1 MQRRNIL
8 KALSAVIAG
17 AAIVTSLGAHAD
29 DKVIKV
35 GTIGG
40 PDAQIWEVVTKVAK
54 REGLNVKVVEFND
67 YVQPNAALDAG
78 DLDANSFQH
87 QPYLDSQI
95 KQRGYKIVNAGLTY
109 ISPLGIYSKKLKS
122 LKDLPQ
128 GAKVAVP
135 NDPSN
140 ENRALLLLQTQGVI
154 KLKAGA
160 GTNGNNATALDVAE
174 NPKKIKLVELDA
186 AQLPRSLADVDAA
199 AINTNFALSAG
210 LQPTKDAIAL
220 EDIHSPYA
228 NLIAVRTQ
236 DKDKP
241 WVKKLVAAYQSE
253 DVRQF
258 IKTQF
263 KGSVVPSFSRGSQ
276 SQHPSLD
283 HQILAATAL
292 RRRAH
297 DFETGALA
305 QAPRLFQCAGR
316 GQRQSRITRA
326 PREPRCFAHQACADA
341 ETLHIRFD
349 PQEAHAGHRRRHGD
363 DAHRTHHHA
372 VVISDDARF
381 ANAIVALR
389 VGGDHARKQPFERS
403 VPTILRR
410 EPLRLSMHEP
420 AALARAR
427 RAQFDHISLRLVAEQ
442 SFDKVHRGNQLLL

>member
-1 MQRRNIL
+1 MDSTRNRENDMQRRIII
-8 KALSAVIAG
+8 KALSAVVAG
-17 AAIVTSLGAHAD
+17 AAIVASFGAHAD
-29 DKVIKV
+29 DKAIKV
-35 GTIGG
+35 GTISG

-95 KQRGYKIVNAGLTY
+95 KQRGYKIVSAGLTY

-122 LKDLPQ
+122 VKDLQQ

-140 ENRALLLLQTQGVI
+140 ENRALLLLQAQGVI

-199 AINTNFALSAG
+199 AINTNFALAAG

-220 EDIHSPYA
+220 EDVHSPYA

-236 DKDKP
+236 DKEKP

-263 KGSVVPSFSRGSQ
+263 KGSVVPSF
-276 SQHPSLD
+276 
-283 HQILAATAL
+283 
-292 RRRAH
+292 
-297 DFETGALA
+297 
-305 QAPRLFQCAGR
+305 
-316 GQRQSRITRA
+316 
-326 PREPRCFAHQACADA
+326 
-341 ETLHIRFD
+341 
-349 PQEAHAGHRRRHGD
+349 
-363 DAHRTHHHA
+363 
-372 VVISDDARF
+372 
-381 ANAIVALR
+381 
-389 VGGDHARKQPFERS
+389 
-403 VPTILRR
+403 
-410 EPLRLSMHEP
+410 
-420 AALARAR
+420 
-427 RAQFDHISLRLVAEQ
+427 
-442 SFDKVHRGNQLLL
+442 

>member
-8 KALSAVIAG
+8 KALTAVVAG
-17 AAIVTSLGAHAD
+17 ATILTSFGAHAD
-29 DKVIKV
+29 GKVIKV

-67 YVQPNAALDAG
+67 YIQPNAALDAG

-95 KQRGYKIVNAGLTY
+95 KQRGYKLVNAGLTY
-109 ISPLGIYSKKLKS
+109 ISPLGAYSKKLKS

-140 ENRALLLLQTQGVI
+140 ENRALLLLQAQGLI

-160 GTNGNNATALDVAE
+160 ATGGNNATPLDVAD
-174 NPKKIKLVELDA
+174 NPKKIKFVELDA

-199 AINTNFALSAG
+199 VINTNFALAAG

-228 NLIAVRTQ
+228 NLIAVRAK
-236 DKDKP
+236 DKDQP
-241 WVKKLVAAYQSE
+241 WVKKLVAAYQSD

-263 KGSVVPSFSRGSQ
+263 KGSMVPSF
-276 SQHPSLD
+276 
-283 HQILAATAL
+283 
-292 RRRAH
+292 
-297 DFETGALA
+297 
-305 QAPRLFQCAGR
+305 
-316 GQRQSRITRA
+316 
-326 PREPRCFAHQACADA
+326 
-341 ETLHIRFD
+341 
-349 PQEAHAGHRRRHGD
+349 
-363 DAHRTHHHA
+363 
-372 VVISDDARF
+372 
-381 ANAIVALR
+381 
-389 VGGDHARKQPFERS
+389 
-403 VPTILRR
+403 
-410 EPLRLSMHEP
+410 
-420 AALARAR
+420 
-427 RAQFDHISLRLVAEQ
+427 
-442 SFDKVHRGNQLLL
+442 

>member
-1 MQRRNIL
+1 MRRSIL
-8 KALSAVIAG
+8 TGLGAL
-17 AAIVTSLGAHAD
+17 AAALAFAAPGAHAD
-29 DKVIKV
+29 PQTLKI
-35 GTIGG
+35 GTMSG
-40 PDAQIWEVVTKVAK
+40 PDAQIWTEVTKVAA
-54 REGLNVKVVEFND
+54 REGLAIKVIEFND

-154 KLKAGA
+154 KLRAGA

-263 KGSVVPSFSRGSQ
+263 KGSVVPSF
-276 SQHPSLD
+276 
-283 HQILAATAL
+283 
-292 RRRAH
+292 
-297 DFETGALA
+297 
-305 QAPRLFQCAGR
+305 
-316 GQRQSRITRA
+316 
-326 PREPRCFAHQACADA
+326 
-341 ETLHIRFD
+341 
-349 PQEAHAGHRRRHGD
+349 
-363 DAHRTHHHA
+363 
-372 VVISDDARF
+372 
-381 ANAIVALR
+381 
-389 VGGDHARKQPFERS
+389 
-403 VPTILRR
+403 
-410 EPLRLSMHEP
+410 
-420 AALARAR
+420 
-427 RAQFDHISLRLVAEQ
+427 
-442 SFDKVHRGNQLLL
+442 